1 MKSKTSFKIWG
12 KSVYGKISG
21 SSLGMAVLI
30 NLCAIALVFLFCDS
44 KYEVSDDFVMAS
56 ILSGAYG
63 GGPNPHMIFSNI
75 IMGYILLP
83 FYYLFPKVSWYYV
96 FHIFVIFLSSTTVVY
111 LLFKWLEHTSAKIL
125 SVLLIVFFTNEAYIL
140 VQFTKTAIFAVMAG
154 ALMFIWALFHK
165 KGIGKTVWGAALCIV
180 GVWIRF
186 MTIYVAGIFILLV
199 LAYEIVKQV
208 MRQKATKE
216 FVVWLSKI
224 LICGGMLILLAYAGR
239 WLSADSYSNEEAY
252 SYFKKYNSARSKIVD
267 YAVEDYNIYEEE
279 LKAIG
284 ISENDFYMIT
294 TWSFADNEV
303 FSLETM
309 EQIAE
314 IVRDK
319 AAELRGGLTD
329 ILNNIQGRE
338 FLKYPACIAGL
349 ILMGLSIFLN
359 HERWWLMLG
368 SLAGSGVLLFYFSY
382 TGRSV
387 YRVEWAVFLA
397 AFISG
402 LYFWESQ
409 REHAASSCQDSA
421 YIQKVRTNVLVV
433 LCVGSLVLYIPD
445 REYKYIDSQS
455 RKEYID
461 NTFYTS
467 WNYGAGKMRKVVN
480 KDKPENGLLEELE
493 NNEQNFYFLDF
504 NTTIQTLYYEWPPW
518 EALPPGY
525 YSNCLYLGGITTNF
539 PEVNRILEE
548 KGYPNQLKEL
558 VEDNVYLVDNKG
570 VDLKLNYLREHYY
583 PEARAELYK
592 EVDGYQIWKFYNK

>member
-1 MKSKTSFKIWG
+1 MR
-12 KSVYGKISG
+12 GKIENLCKAYRRKITQ
-21 SSLGMAVLI
+21 SSLGMALFI
-30 NLCAIALVFLFCDS
+30 NLCFIVLIFVFCDS

-63 GGPNPHMIFSNI
+63 DGTNPHMIFVNVI
-75 IMGYILLP
+75 LGYILMPL
-83 FYYLFPKVSWYYV
+83 YYLFPQVSWYYV
-96 FHIFVIFLSSTTVVY
+96 FQIAVIFLSSVTITY
-111 LLFKWLEHTSAKIL
+111 LLFEWTERTSAKVLSIL
-125 SVLLIVFFTNEAYIL
+125 FIVVFTGEAYIL
-140 VQFTKTAIFAVMAG
+140 VQFTKTAIFAIMAG

-186 MTIYVAGIFILLV
+186 KTIYVAGMFILLM
-199 LAYEIVKQV
+199 LAYEVVRQL
-208 MRQKATKE
+208 MRQKATKA
-216 FVVWLSKI
+216 FAVWLSKI
-224 LICGGMLILLAYAGR
+224 LVCGGILILLAYAGR
-239 WLSADSYSNEEAY
+239 WLNAYSYSNEEAY
-252 SYFKKYNSARSKIVD
+252 SYFRKYNSARSQIVD

-279 LKAIG
+279 LRAIG

-309 EQIAE
+309 EQIAR

-319 AAELRGGLTD
+319 AAELRGGFTD
-329 ILNNIQGRE
+329 VLNNIQSRE
-338 FLKYPACIAGL
+338 FLKYPACIACL
-349 ILMGLSIFLN
+349 ILLGLSIILN
-359 HERWWLMLG
+359 PKRWWLTLG
-368 SLAGSGVLLFYFSY
+368 SLAGSGGLLFYFSY
-382 TGRSV
+382 IGRSV
-387 YRVEWAVFLA
+387 YRVEWAVFFA

-402 LYFWESQ
+402 LYFWENQKESD
-409 REHAASSCQDSA
+409 ASSCQDSA
-421 YIQKVRTNVLVV
+421 YIYKVCTNILGV

-445 REYKYIDSQS
+445 REYRYIDSQS
-455 RKEYID
+455 RKAYID

-467 WNYGAGKMRKVVN
+467 WNYGTGKMRKVVN

-518 EALPPGY
+518 EALPSGY

-539 PEVNRILEE
+539 PEVNQILEE
-548 KGYPNQLKEL
+548 KEYSNPLKEL
-558 VEDNVYLVDNKG
+558 VDDNVYLVDNKG

-592 EVDGYQIWKFYNK
+592 EVDGYQIWKFYN